1 MEKRKPEHEIRK
13 GHIVAT
19 IWKFD
24 GPRGAKF
31 QVAFKR
37 IYKKDG
43 AWKDARNFYAPDLPV
58 VVELAGEASRWLE
71 ERARVMAGQLDAE

>member
-13 GHIVAT
+13 GQIVAT
-19 IWKFD
+19 IWKLD
-24 GPRGAKF
+24 SPRGEKF

-37 IYKKDG
+37 IYKRDG

-58 VVELAGEASRWLE
+58 VVELAAEGGRWLD
-71 ERARVMAGQLDAE
+71 ERVRVLTGQVDSE